1 MAQTTRILAGGLMG
15 ALVVMAI
22 ALYVVLSATTDI
34 AASPPLWLVGAQ
46 VAAGLS
52 VHYLNEAAGYRT
64 TAIAPGTAREEAAAQ
79 ARLAFQSAMIRRFAF
94 SEVIAIASIAAAFI
108 VTSGGFLGYVSGAL
122 VSLALM
128 VVHVWPWARPVAR
141 TAASLERDGGRS
153 YLLEEFGFS
162 GPDGGAIQRL

>member
-22 ALYVVLSATTDI
+22 ALYAVLSVTSDVAAT
-34 AASPPLWLVGAQ
+34 PPLWLVGAQ

-52 VHYLNEAAGYRT
+52 VHYFNEAVGYRT
-64 TAIAPGTAREEAAAQ
+64 PAIPPGTPREAAETQ
-79 ARLAFQSAMIRRFAF
+79 ARVAFQSAMVRRFAF
-94 SEVIAIASIAAAFI
+94 SEAIAIGSIVAAFI
-108 VTSGGFLGYVSGAL
+108 VSSGGFLGYVSGAL

-141 TAASLERDGGRS
+141 TAASLERDGARS
-153 YLLEEFGFS
+153 YLLEAFGLS
-162 GPDGGAIQRL
+162 GPGGGAIQRL